1 MVKEIVSERRN
12 FIRPHVKNITLNAK
26 IRIAAESDV
35 VEEQSIEMELNN
47 GNNMKFNL
55 EVDAER
61 MISKL

>member
-12 FIRPHVKNITLNAK
+12 FIRPHDKNITLNAK
-26 IRIAAESDV
+26 IRLAAESDV